1 MSKTSSRSREK
12 TGDRGLLITL
22 VIVAF
27 VITFA
32 APLGSATPLR
42 LGLLIGA
49 GVLYTLIG
57 LFVVPHVEHRGMSL
71 VGLVYFTV
79 QLGLGSLI
87 IYLSEARGWLLTLP
101 LAAYAIEEFHG
112 GWGVVGSVLTV
123 LVSLIAGSF
132 VLTSAVGPDGR
143 PLFPL
148 FSPPYMEQM
157 LPIVLQ
163 LTLAFTFVALYTRA
177 AVRERSARNEVERL
191 AADLEQANDQLREYA
206 AQVEELATVHERNRL
221 AREIHDGLGHYLTG
235 INMQIQAGRAVLDH
249 DREVALG
256 ALDQAQ
262 ALAQEGLS
270 EVRRSVAALRASPLD
285 NQSLPQAIEGLVN
298 ECRAAGIA
306 TAYQVHGE
314 RSDLSPQVSLVL
326 YRVAQEGMTNMRKY
340 AQASSAEVTLDYRDE
355 DQIHL
360 TICDSGVGTD
370 DPSGGFGLVGI
381 RERVLLLGGQVQIE
395 TAPGEGFCL
404 KVHVPAEINGRPDN
418 HAEPV

>member
-1 MSKTSSRSREK
+1 MNNTSSRSREK
-12 TGDRGLLITL
+12 TGDRGLFIIL
-22 VIVAF
+22 VVVAF

-57 LFVVPHVEHRGMSL
+57 LVVAPRVQNAGTSL
-71 VGLVYFTV
+71 AGLAYFAV
-79 QLGLGSLI
+79 QLSLGSLV

-101 LAAYAIEEFHG
+101 LAAYAIEEFPR

-143 PLFPL
+143 RMFPL

-163 LTLAFTFVALYTRA
+163 FALAFTFVSLYTRA

-206 AQVEELATVHERNRL
+206 AQAEELATVHERNRL

-249 DREVALG
+249 DRAVALG

-306 TAYQVHGE
+306 TAYQVLGE

-340 AQASSAEVTLDYRDE
+340 AQASSAEITLDYRDD

-360 TICDSGVGTD
+360 TVRDSGVGTD

-381 RERVLLLGGQVQIE
+381 RERVQLLGGQVQIE

-404 KVHVPAEINGRPDN
+404 KVQVPAETNGRPDS
-418 HAEPV
+418 HT